1 MCSFTWTC
9 PSCCCCFFFFFD
21 FLGKLCCSSFFIFS
35 LLLSFVIFFFFFC
48 FFFRRDCFSKYDFYF
63 LINLGDCFFL
73 SIFFFFF
80 FVLIGPHFLI
90 RVYVNIYKYIFSS
103 LHFSNPN
110 QIKGGKLNF
119 FISPHFFTL
128 PQFSILLIFH
138 SSNQTDP

>member
-1 MCSFTWTC
+1 MCSCTWTC
-9 PSCCCCFFFFFD
+9 PSYCCCCCCFFFFLFFD

-35 LLLSFVIFFFFFC
+35 LLLSFVIFCFC

-63 LINLGDCFFL
+63 LINMGDCFFL
-73 SIFFFFF
+73 SLFF
-80 FVLIGPHFLI
+80 FVLIGSNFFI

-119 FISPHFFTL
+119 FLSPHFSTL
-128 PQFSILLIFH
+128 PQFSILLIFY